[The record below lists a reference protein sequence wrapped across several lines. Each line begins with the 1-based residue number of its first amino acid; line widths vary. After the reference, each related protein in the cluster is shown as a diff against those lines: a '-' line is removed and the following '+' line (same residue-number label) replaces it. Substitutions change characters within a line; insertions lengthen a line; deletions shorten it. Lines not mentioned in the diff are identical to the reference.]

1 MKKTREVTKKVI
13 YELSEED
20 KKAIRRIYDLLEE
33 IDSDMCVDDII
44 EINED
49 GSSWFQYGEIKELY
63 DGLEELLKVDFL
75 SLTVESKEETE
86 VIE

>member
-20 KKAIRRIYDLLEE
+20 KKAIRRIYDLLDE
-33 IDSDMCVDDII
+33 IDCDMCVDDII
-44 EINED
+44 EVNED
-49 GSSWFQYGEIKELY
+49 DTSWFTYNEIKTLY

-75 SLTVESKEETE
+75 NLTVESKEEIE